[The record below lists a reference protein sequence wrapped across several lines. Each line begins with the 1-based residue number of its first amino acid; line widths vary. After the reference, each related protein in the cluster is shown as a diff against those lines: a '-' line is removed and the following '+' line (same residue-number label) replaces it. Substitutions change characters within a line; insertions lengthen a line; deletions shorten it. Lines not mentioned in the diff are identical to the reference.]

1 MLDRFKA
8 KNACSYAAL
17 NKKKEGT
24 CHDGREWVWQRA
36 SPVSSVKATSLH
48 LSVPQFTSYKMT
60 DKRNSEGFGSFE
72 TL

>member
-1 MLDRFKA
+1 MLVPMLHSIKR
-8 KNACSYAAL
+8 
-17 NKKKEGT
+17 KKEPAMMVVSGF
-24 CHDGREWVWQRA
+24 GRELPGQRA
-36 SPVSSVKATSLH
+36 GPVSSVKATSLH